1 MRSFDSVTIPY
12 APPEAVSTRTLLIIG
27 GLILAASAV
36 LFVMG
41 RTPICTCG
49 YVKLWHGT
57 VNSAENSQ
65 HIADWYTFSHIIH
78 GFLFYGLFALLRRA
92 SGGALT
98 LGAGLIGA
106 VLLESAWEI
115 AENTPMIIERYR
127 AATISLGYNGDSI
140 VNSVSD
146 IGAMMVGFVLARHLP
161 VLLTIALI
169 VVMEIGVGWLIRDNL
184 VLNVLMLVWP
194 MDWVRAWQAGGG

>member
-1 MRSFDSVTIPY
+1 MPSSSPTTIPY
-12 APPEAVSTRTLLIIG
+12 ALPQVVSARVVLIVAALIG
-27 GLILAASAV
+27 AAAAV
-36 LFVMG
+36 LFAMG
-41 RTPICTCG
+41 RAPICACG

-78 GFLFYGLFALLRRA
+78 GFLFFGLFALLRRA
-92 SGGALT
+92 SGDALT

-140 VNSVSD
+140 VNSVAD
-146 IGAMMVGFVLARHLP
+146 ILAMVLGFFLARRLP
-161 VLLTIALI
+161 VLLTVALIAL
-169 VVMEIGVGWLIRDNL
+169 MEIGVGWLIRDNL
-184 VLNVLMLVWP
+184 TLNVLMLLWP
-194 MDWVRAWQAGGG
+194 MDWVRNWQAGGG

>member
-1 MRSFDSVTIPY
+1 MTTIIY
-12 APPEAVSTRTLLIIG
+12 AQPETLSARTMLVIG
-27 GLILAASAV
+27 ALVLATTAV
-36 LFVMG
+36 LFAMG
-41 RTPICTCG
+41 RAPICACG
-49 YVKLWHGT
+49 YIKLWHGT

-78 GFLFYGLFALLRRA
+78 GFVFYGLYALLRRA
-92 SGGALT
+92 TGSTRSGGALT

-115 AENTPMIIERYR
+115 AENTPIIIERYR

-146 IGAMMVGFVLARHLP
+146 IFAMIIGFLLARRLP

-169 VVMEIGVGWLIRDNL
+169 AVMELGVGWLIRDNL
-184 VLNVLMLVWP
+184 TLNVLMLVWP
-194 MDWVRAWQAGGG
+194 MEWVRTWQAGA

>member
-1 MRSFDSVTIPY
+1 MPRSDAITIPHER
-12 APPEAVSTRTLLIIG
+12 PDGVSARTMLLVG
-27 GLILAASAV
+27 ALMAAAAGV
-36 LFVMG
+36 LFAMG

-78 GFLFYGLFALLRRA
+78 GFVFYGLYVLLRRA
-92 SGGALT
+92 SGGAVPL
-98 LGAGLIGA
+98 AMGLIGA

-127 AATISLGYNGDSI
+127 ATTISLGYNGDSI
-140 VNSVSD
+140 VNSVAD
-146 IGAMMVGFVLARHLP
+146 IAAMIIGFFVARRLP
-161 VLLTIALI
+161 VVLTVGLI
-169 VVMEIGVGWLIRDNL
+169 IIMEIGVGWLIRDNL
-184 VLNVLMLVWP
+184 TLNVLMLVWP
-194 MDWVRAWQAGGG
+194 MEWVRAWQAGGG

>member
-1 MRSFDSVTIPY
+1 MPSSDVTTIPY
-12 APPEAVSTRTLLIIG
+12 EQPNVISARTALIIG
-27 GLILAASAV
+27 ALMLATAAV
-36 LFVMG
+36 LFAMG
-41 RTPICTCG
+41 RAPICTCG

-65 HIADWYTFSHIIH
+65 HIADWYSFSHIIH

-92 SGGALT
+92 RGGALT
-98 LGAGLIGA
+98 LAAGLIGA

-140 VNSVSD
+140 INSLAD
-146 IGAMMVGFVLARHLP
+146 ISAMIIGFFVARRLP
-161 VLLTIALI
+161 VMITIALI
-169 VVMEIGVGWLIRDNL
+169 VVFEIGVGWIIRDNL
-184 VLNVLMLVWP
+184 MLNVLMLVWP